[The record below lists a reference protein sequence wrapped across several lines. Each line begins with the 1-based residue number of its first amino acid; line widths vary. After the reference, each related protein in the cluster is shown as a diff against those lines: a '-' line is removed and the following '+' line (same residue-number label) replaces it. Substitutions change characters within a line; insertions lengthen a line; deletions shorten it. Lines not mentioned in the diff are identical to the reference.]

1 MTLDSDG
8 TRRTVTVDELDEPL
22 LSYDDAVGRIVAAF
36 EPLPALDVPLEQS
49 LGLVLAADVVSADDI
64 PSFDNSAMDGYAVRS
79 EDLAHGP
86 AELSVG
92 DEVTAGAAVKVM
104 TGQPIPD
111 GADAIVP
118 WERAEPVDTDRIR
131 AQGPVPAGRFV
142 RPRGEDVRAGDV
154 VLRAG
159 QVVGPVEVG
168 LAAAVGHSSLVVH
181 PRPRVGVLSSG
192 DELVDVGEP
201 VGRGRVRDANGPL
214 LAATAA
220 ALGAEVTGVERAP
233 DDPELIAAALRQ
245 LAAGADLVVTSG
257 GASVGEKDWLR
268 VVLEREGEL
277 AFWRIAMRP
286 GKPVA
291 LGRIAGTPVVV
302 LPGNPGSVVAC
313 SHVVLARALRRLAGR
328 PADPPA
334 RRAVLSEEIAG
345 DPERTVVH
353 PVRVVHGEAVPAPVR
368 SSQVLSNAVG
378 LDGWVIVPPGGLA
391 AGAAVMVED
400 A

>member
-1 MTLDSDG
+1 MTVTGDG
-8 TRRTVTVDELDEPL
+8 ARRTVTADELEEPL
-22 LSYDDAVGRIVAAF
+22 LSYVDAVDRIVAAF
-36 EPLPALDVPLEQS
+36 EPLAPVEVPLEQS
-49 LGLVLAADVVSADDI
+49 LGLVLAADVVSSDDI

-79 EDLAHGP
+79 EDLADGP
-86 AELSVG
+86 AELSVR
-92 DEVTAGAAVKVM
+92 DEVGAGAAVKVM

-118 WERAEPVDTDRIR
+118 WERAEPVDTERIR

-159 QVVGPVEVG
+159 QVVGPVEIG
-168 LAAAVGHSSLVVH
+168 LAAAVGHSVLVVH

-192 DELVDVGEP
+192 DELVDVAEP

-214 LAATAA
+214 LAATSVS
-220 ALGAEVTGVERAP
+220 LGADVSGVERVP
-233 DDPELIAAALRQ
+233 DDPELIADALHR
-245 LAAGADLVVTSG
+245 LAAGADLIVTSG

-268 VVLEREGEL
+268 VVLEQEGEL

-291 LGRIAGTPVVV
+291 LGRITDTPVIV

-328 PADPPA
+328 PADPPVRTA
-334 RRAVLSEEIAG
+334 RLAEAIAG
-345 DPERTVVH
+345 DPERSVVH
-353 PVRVVHGEAVPAPVR
+353 PVRLVDDEAVPAPVL
-368 SSQVLSNAVG
+368 SSQALSNAVG
-378 LDGWVIVPPGGLA
+378 LDGWVIVPPGGLG
-391 AGAAVMVED
+391 AGADVRVEG

>member
-1 MTLDSDG
+1 MTVGSDG

-36 EPLPALDVPLEQS
+36 EPLPAVEVSLEQS
-49 LGLVLAADVVSADDI
+49 LGLVLAADVVSSDDI

-79 EDLAHGP
+79 ADLADGS
-86 AELSVG
+86 AELAVR
-92 DEVTAGAAVKVM
+92 DEVAAGAAVKVM

-118 WERAEPVDTDRIR
+118 WERAEPIDADRIR

-142 RPRGEDVRAGDV
+142 RSRGEDVRVGDT

-159 QVVGPVEVG
+159 DVLGPVEVG
-168 LAAAVGHSSLVVH
+168 LAAAVGHSSLMVH

-192 DELVDVGEP
+192 DELVDVAEP

-214 LAATAA
+214 LAATVV
-220 ALGAEVTGVERAP
+220 ALGAEVSGVERAP
-233 DDPELIAAALRQ
+233 DDPELIAAALRR
-245 LAAGADLVVTSG
+245 LAERSDLVVTSG

-277 AFWRIAMRP
+277 SFWRIAMRP

-291 LGRIAGTPVVV
+291 LGSIAGTPVVV

-313 SHVVLARALRRLAGR
+313 SHVVLARAVRRLAG
-328 PADPPA
+328 AID
-334 RRAVLSEEIAG
+334 G

-368 SSQVLSNAVG
+368 SSQVLSNAIG
-378 LDGWVIVPPGGLA
+378 LHGWVIVPPGGLA
-391 AGAAVMVED
+391 DGAAVMVED

>member
-1 MTLDSDG
+1 MTVGSDG

-36 EPLPALDVPLEQS
+36 EPLPAVDVPLEQS
-49 LGLVLAADVVSADDI
+49 LGLVLAADVVSSDDI

-79 EDLAHGP
+79 ADLADGP
-86 AELSVG
+86 AELAVR
-92 DEVTAGAAVKVM
+92 DEVAAGAAVKVM

-118 WERAEPVDTDRIR
+118 WERAEPVAADRIR

-142 RPRGEDVRAGDV
+142 RSRGEDVRVGDT

-159 QVVGPVEVG
+159 DVLGPVEVG

-192 DELVDVGEP
+192 DELVDVAEP

-214 LAATAA
+214 LAATAV
-220 ALGAEVTGVERAP
+220 ALGAEVSGVERAP
-233 DDPELIAAALRQ
+233 DDPELIAAALRR
-245 LAAGADLVVTSG
+245 LAERSDLVVTSG

-277 AFWRIAMRP
+277 SFWRIAMRP

-291 LGRIAGTPVVV
+291 LGSLAGTPVVV

-313 SHVVLARALRRLAGR
+313 SHVVLARAVRRLAGR
-328 PADPPA
+328 PADPPVRAA
-334 RRAVLSEEIAG
+334 RLAGSIDG

-378 LDGWVIVPPGGLA
+378 LHGWVIVPPGGLA
-391 AGAAVMVED
+391 DGAAVMVED